1 MWIDE
6 RDDARRPSEDGETAE
21 TAPQRADA
29 AQDEHAVLVDRLK
42 RLQAE
47 FDNYRK
53 RVSREMEQSLERGAD
68 RVLIDILPVYDSL
81 HRAFAN
87 HTGDED
93 PAALV
98 DGMERIF
105 AQLDSVL
112 KQRGIAPIAGV
123 GSAFDPALHEALLSV
138 PSDEPKNVILEEFER
153 GYLRGDRVL
162 RPSKVKV
169 SQGKSDIEEA
179 SE

>member
-1 MWIDE
+1 MWN
-6 RDDARRPSEDGETAE
+6 ED
-21 TAPQRADA
+21 RADA
-29 AQDEHAVLVDRLK
+29 QQASEHETNTSDVPSGAERPENEMAVLVDRLK

-53 RVSREMEQSLERGAD
+53 RVDRDMQQSRERAAD
-68 RVLIDILPVYDSL
+68 SVLIDILPVYDNL
-81 HRAFAN
+81 QRAFAN

-93 PAALV
+93 PASFV
-98 DGMERIF
+98 EGMERIF
-105 AQLDSVL
+105 AQLDNVL
-112 KQRGIAPIAGV
+112 KQRGIAPIDGV

-138 PSDEPKNVILEEFER
+138 PSEEPKNVILEEFER

-169 SQGKSDIEEA
+169 SQGKTEPKED